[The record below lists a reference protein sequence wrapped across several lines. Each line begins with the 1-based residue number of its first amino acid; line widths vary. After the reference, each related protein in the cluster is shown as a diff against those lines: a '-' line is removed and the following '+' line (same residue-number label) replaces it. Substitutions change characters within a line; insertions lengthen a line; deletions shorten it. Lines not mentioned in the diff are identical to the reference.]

1 MISFEKR
8 KIVHYS
14 LLCSI
19 ALLLVVFF
27 ALIYNEVFNESKLSR
42 LKSELDEAKQ
52 IKELSD
58 ISRKNYFEAHDLLK
72 KYVETNEK
80 KYLDQFYTSISAI
93 KSSFDT
99 INYAK
104 FDHIKIDSIQI
115 NQNSQDFDKML
126 SRLDSLILVQKDL
139 NNSIDKDFLK
149 IKKFDYDKILKDV
162 DVETYMFTD
171 SLERKNFF
179 ARIADA
185 ISGKVN
191 IQKEKINVVIRL
203 DYGDKEFS
211 GSLDDFIKKSFD
223 NVNSYYQNRLQNLR
237 KNFNDNTT
245 ANNEFLV
252 NSSEFLNYSSKLI
265 NEYDLLSELLIKTAS
280 ENYENQLN
288 SNKSI
293 RLWVYYILFFL
304 MLIIIGLLFVITR
317 YNFIYEAKLENANQ
331 VISQNLNYK
340 NRIIGMISHEIRGP
354 LNMISF
360 VLRNAIKVN
369 TNSDLTESLKLS
381 HFSVSSL
388 SVLAN
393 QLLEYSKNE
402 NKPIELNKTQFL
414 LNEELDNIT
423 QSMKVMVENSGNS
436 FVLNSNL
443 QDNLMVEADKVKL
456 HQLFYNIVGNAN
468 KFTENGQ
475 IGIKMHVEKIL
486 HKEVSLKVII
496 SDTGTG
502 IPEDEIETIF
512 DNDFQGKNAAT
523 VNQVGLGLG
532 LNLCKEIINLHN
544 GSIKVSNNVPKG
556 TTVAFDINLETIQ

>member
-179 ARIADA
+179 GRIADA

-203 DYGDKEFS
+203 DYGEKEFS
-211 GSLDDFIKKSFD
+211 GSLEDFIKNSFD

-456 HQLFYNIVGNAN
+456 QQLFYNIVGNAN

-475 IGIKMHVEKIL
+475 IEINVHVEKTL
-486 HKEVSLKVII
+486 HKKVSLKVII